1 MNTNSS
7 QRPSYYARLICE
19 HMKNLPD
26 FYAPS
31 LEDVKE
37 ALGISDAAFKMGLDW
52 CIERKL
58 IAMENK
64 SRVTPAF
71 SANVEEEAMKGDSNR
86 LSSMLRSPA
95 LAEAS

>member
-1 MNTNSS
+1 MSAFS
-7 QRPSYYARLICE
+7 AQRPSYYARLICQ

-26 FYAPS
+26 FYASS

-37 ALGISDAAFKMGLDW
+37 ELGISDAAFKMGLDW
-52 CIERKL
+52 CIERK
-58 IAMENK
+58 IIVMENK
-64 SRVTPAF
+64 PKVTPAF
-71 SANVEEEAMKGDSNR
+71 SASVEEEAMKGDSNR

>member
-1 MNTNSS
+1 MSAISS
-7 QRPSYYARLICE
+7 QRPSHYARLICE

-26 FYAPS
+26 HYAS
-31 LEDVKE
+31 SIEDVKG

-52 CIERKL
+52 CVERK
-58 IAMENK
+58 IIVMDSKPKA
-64 SRVTPAF
+64 TPAF
-71 SANVEEEAMKGDSNR
+71 SASVEEEAMKGDGNR